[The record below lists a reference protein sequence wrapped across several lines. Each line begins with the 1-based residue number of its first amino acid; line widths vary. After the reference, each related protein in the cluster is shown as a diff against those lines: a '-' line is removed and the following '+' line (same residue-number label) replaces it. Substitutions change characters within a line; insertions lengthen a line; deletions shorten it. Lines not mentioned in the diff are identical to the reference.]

1 MRTRAAPQ
9 ESSVLWTRI
18 ATAAVGVPLALVVI
32 WVGGWAL
39 TVAIAVVALVG
50 LREYQRMFGRNGRID
65 VWGDAAL
72 ALGAVFWASRNPA
85 YGYCEYTTIWACG
98 GILVTILF
106 HRLWVRRVE
115 PSLRS
120 YLLESQFVAV
130 PYTAVLFGYTLLLR
144 SLAPGAVR
152 HTPVPLGAALL
163 FLAIGACWVTDAA
176 AYLVGRK
183 IGKHKLAPKISP
195 GKTVEGSVAGLLGAV
210 LFVGALGWWVGLPV
224 WSAALLGVTLGVVGQ
239 LGDLFESW
247 LKRRAGVKDSGAL
260 LPGHGGVLDRFDS
273 LLFVAPVAYYWLRA
287 VLAG

>member
-1 MRTRAAPQ
+1 M
-9 ESSVLWTRI
+9 LWTRI
-18 ATAAVGVPLALVVI
+18 ATAAVGIPIVLTLI
-32 WVGGWAL
+32 WVGGWPL
-39 TVAIAVVALVG
+39 ILVVALVAALG
-50 LREYQRMFGRNGRID
+50 LRELLRLAGLGPEVALLASAGAALGVI
-65 VWGDAAL
+65 GDADPGAGFLVAL
-72 ALGAVFWASRNPA
+72 ALPWVL
-85 YGYCEYTTIWACG
+85 
-98 GILVTILF
+98 LVTALPYPF
-106 HRLWVRRVE
+106 PRTAAAAWRWVSV
-115 PSLRS
+115 SFGG
-120 YLLESQFVAV
+120 LLYVAV
-130 PYTAVLFGYTLLLR
+130 PLAYLLR
-144 SLAPGAVR
+144 LRALSSEHVR

-163 FLAIGACWVTDAA
+163 FLAIGACWVMDAA

-287 VLAG
+287 ALG